1 MKPISP
7 LKPSTKMFILAA
19 LTATAALVWATP
31 FSGFLVNQTIAKGGI
46 PDNINQ
52 QVQVPKGTADGD
64 EAWQMQLQVQGPTD
78 AYVQQLVVAPG
89 GYSGWHSHPGLIIGT
104 VISGEIDF
112 YDANCQSHHYTSG
125 QVFTENNNVH
135 AIMNNASGNAEL
147 WLSQL
152 IKQNSPRRIEA
163 DAPACAAGAGTP

>member
-1 MKPISP
+1 MGAVIV
-7 LKPSTKMFILAA
+7 TLAA
-19 LTATAALVWATP
+19 FVWATP
-31 FSGFLVNQTIAKGGI
+31 FSGFIVNQTIAKGGI

-52 QVQVPKGTADGD
+52 QVQVPKGSGDGD
-64 EAWQMQLQVQGPTD
+64 EAWQMQLQVQEPTD
-78 AYVQQLVVAPG
+78 AYLQQRVVAPG

-104 VISGEIDF
+104 VISGDIDF
-112 YDANCQSHHYTSG
+112 SDANCQPHHYAAG

-135 AIMNNASGNAEL
+135 GIVNNGSVNAEL

-163 DAPACAAGAGTP
+163 DAPACAAGAGLP